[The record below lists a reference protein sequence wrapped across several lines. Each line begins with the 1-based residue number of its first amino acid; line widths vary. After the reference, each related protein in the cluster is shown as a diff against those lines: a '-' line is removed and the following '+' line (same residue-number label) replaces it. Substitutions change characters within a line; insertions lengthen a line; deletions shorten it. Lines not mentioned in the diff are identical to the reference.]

1 MTKIENNIE
10 EVIRLVHEMM
20 NHNRHI
26 TDDIEEMGSTI
37 ADIAD
42 MNSAVIGGDEDNVE
56 IIG

>member
-20 NHNRHI
+20 NYNRNI
-26 TDDIEEMGSTI
+26 IDDIDEMGST
-37 ADIAD
+37 IAD